1 MLGKILG
8 RTMNNVV
15 NKGLEVY
22 CANSMLEKSEI
33 RHAFLSICN
42 YDQNFISK
50 EVSEKSIHVCPI
62 TFLYDLPTMI
72 H

>member
-1 MLGKILG
+1 MLGKNLG
-8 RTMNNVV
+8 RTINNVV

-33 RHAFLSICN
+33 RHAFHSICN

-50 EVSEKSIHVCPI
+50 EVSEKVFMCVLLLSCTIY
-62 TFLYDLPTMI
+62 LQ
-72 H
+72 